1 MIKNFFLG
9 FILSLIFSLND
20 AQLNSVSNSQL
31 DSYPE
36 QIHLSYGLPDQMIG
50 MLQAQLFNR
59 SQQNLNFLTCFS
71 I

>member
-9 FILSLIFSLND
+9 LILPLIFSLND
-20 AQLNSVSNSQL
+20 AQLNLVRNSQL

-50 MLQAQLFNR
+50 MLQVKFFNQ
-59 SQQNLNFLTCFS
+59 SQKT
-71 I
+71 